1 MADDE
6 RDLDW
11 PGCFNARDLGGLRT
25 TSGGVLRRGAVVR
38 SAAPDSLTAQGWSA
52 LRAHGV
58 RTIIDLRNEDE
69 REASAAPAPA
79 GLTRLSLP
87 LDDLG
92 TTEFRSG
99 WQAPELGTPLY
110 YRPFLD
116 RFPHLIGRV
125 LGAIATAAPGG
136 VLVHCAVG
144 RDRTGLVM
152 LVLQTFLGVTPAD
165 IAADYTRSAVRL
177 RPSFASRGEPDPG
190 PMLAEFL
197 AGRGTT
203 AEELIGTA
211 LDGIDVEKYLV
222 DSGLGVEHIAALRAR
237 FGFV

>member
-25 TSGGVLRRGAVVR
+25 TTGGVLRRGAVVR
-38 SAAPDSLTAQGWSA
+38 SAAPDRLTADGWAA
-52 LRAHGV
+52 LHAHGV

-69 REASAAPAPA
+69 REPHAAVAPAE
-79 GLTRLSLP
+79 LTRLSLP
-87 LDDLG
+87 LDDPAV
-92 TTEFRSG
+92 TEFRSG
-99 WQAPELGTPLY
+99 WKAPELGTPLY

-125 LGAIATAAPGG
+125 IGAIATAAPGG

-152 LVLQTFLGVTPAD
+152 LVLQTLLGVTPAD
-165 IAADYTRSAVRL
+165 IAADYARSADRL

-197 AGRGTT
+197 AGRGTS
-203 AEELIGTA
+203 AEELIGAT
-211 LDGIDVEKYLV
+211 LDEVDVEDYLI
-222 DSGLGVEHIAALRAR
+222 GAGVPAADLVALRAR
-237 FGFV
+237 FV